1 MLNKQ
6 RIGVLIEDNVGL
18 DKDNEKLFEETELLR
33 GENEELIETKKR
45 LTLYLGSL
53 TERLA
58 KLVES
63 SESEYRDVSKI

>member
-1 MLNKQ
+1 VLNKQ